1 MPYVDKLLTI
11 KDEKH
16 LSNSTIAKVGDVPLA
31 TVIRVFN
38 KTTTNPTFETI
49 TRIAIGMGV
58 SLDELVGLKQ
68 PDASPIASP
77 IENALNASAELLSD
91 KNYQI
96 QALKDEVEKQRN
108 EKHTIICILS
118 FVIAF
123 LLVILAISITSQ

>member
-16 LSNSTIAKVGDVPLA
+16 LSNATIAKVGDVPLA
-31 TVIRVFN
+31 TVVRVLN
-38 KTTTNPTFETI
+38 KTTQNPTFETI

-68 PDASPIASP
+68 PDAPPIDSP
-77 IENALNASAELLSD
+77 IENALSASAELLGE
-91 KNYQI
+91 KNTQI

-108 EKHTIICILS
+108 EKHTIIGVLS

-123 LLVILAISITSQ
+123 LLVILTINITSQ